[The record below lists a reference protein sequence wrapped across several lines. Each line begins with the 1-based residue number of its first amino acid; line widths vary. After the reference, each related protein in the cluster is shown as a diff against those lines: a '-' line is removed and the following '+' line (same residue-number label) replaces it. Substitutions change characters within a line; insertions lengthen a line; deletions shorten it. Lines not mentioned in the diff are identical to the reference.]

1 MTGSVR
7 SLAFRTDLAL
17 LAAQGAEIAEGAG
30 ATVVRMPGNPAFRWG
45 NFLLVPEAGAPEDR
59 ILEHAAVFPGAGF
72 TTVGVDDPHP
82 CLDEGAWLSAGFSI
96 ERHAVLVAD
105 RAPAMAGPVVRPLT
119 TDADWAA
126 ETAIAISLD
135 ADPDGTPDPVQAAF
149 SRQRTE
155 EKHRLTERGRAVW
168 LGVEL
173 DGAVVATA
181 GIADAG
187 DRTARFQDVQ
197 TAEGH
202 RRRGCAGALIA
213 AGVRTAARRFG
224 SVRFVLVA
232 ERDGPAIGLY
242 RRLGFRETETQLR
255 LTRLGGA
262 VGPTA

>member
-1 MTGSVR
+1 MSRSAG
-7 SLAFRTDLAL
+7 SLAFRIDLAL
-17 LAAQGAEIAEGAG
+17 LAAQGAEIAAGAD

-45 NFLLVPEAGAPEDR
+45 NFLLVPEAGDPAAR
-59 ILEHAAVFPGAGF
+59 IRQHAAAFRGAGF
-72 TTVGVDDPHP
+72 TTVGVDDAHP
-82 CLDEGAWLSAGFSI
+82 VLDEGAWLTVGFTI

-105 RAPAMAGPVVRPLT
+105 RAPAVAGPAVRPLT
-119 TDADWAA
+119 SDADWAV

-135 ADPDGTPDPVQAAF
+135 EDPDGAADPVQTDF
-149 SRQRTE
+149 SRRRTA
-155 EKHRLTERGRAVW
+155 EKRRLTDAGRAVW
-168 LGVEL
+168 LGAEM
-173 DGAVVATA
+173 DGAIVATA

-187 DRTARFQDVQ
+187 DATARFQDVQ
-197 TAEGH
+197 TAADH
-202 RRRGCAGALIA
+202 RRRGCASALIA

-242 RRLGFRETETQLR
+242 RRLGFRETETQLQ